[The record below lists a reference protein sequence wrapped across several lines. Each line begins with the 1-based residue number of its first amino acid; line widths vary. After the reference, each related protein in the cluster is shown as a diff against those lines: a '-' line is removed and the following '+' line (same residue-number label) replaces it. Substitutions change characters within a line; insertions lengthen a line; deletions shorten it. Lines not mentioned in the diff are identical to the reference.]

1 MYKMN
6 QNSRS
11 IIKINYVNGE
21 SDYAIYNPTRLQRKY
36 IFLSEDYMN
45 WMKMSYDEEKGVLA
59 FDGYYLAVGQH
70 QILVFDWHPEDEIDE
85 KDKPTIR
92 REEDGGLLCSFG
104 HYNTERNQELIQA
117 EINSA
122 IARGDIAESD
132 INRIWGMYQYSI
144 DEGIVWNSLE
154 DGIRNLEKEGMVV
167 AKDSMSVI
175 DFVNAK
181 RGHGEALYVY
191 DYADLL
197 PMSERGLERK
207 KWHQEYLKRY
217 NTGKPTFT
225 PYVEKGADYDDICL
239 KRKHL
244 YNRKYK
250 ILHNKHLSDAEK
262 EKKIL
267 EIMGK
272 LEAYKYQV
280 KYLPNN
286 KKGELLKKKYNAAE
300 GE

>member
-1 MYKMN
+1 M
-6 QNSRS
+6 
-11 IIKINYVNGE
+11 
-21 SDYAIYNPTRLQRKY
+21 
-36 IFLSEDYMN
+36 
-45 WMKMSYDEEKGVLA
+45 
-59 FDGYYLAVGQH
+59 
-70 QILVFDWHPEDEIDE
+70 
-85 KDKPTIR
+85 
-92 REEDGGLLCSFG
+92 
-104 HYNTERNQELIQA
+104 
-117 EINSA
+117 
-122 IARGDIAESD
+122 
-132 INRIWGMYQYSI
+132 
-144 DEGIVWNSLE
+144 
-154 DGIRNLEKEGMVV
+154 
-167 AKDSMSVI
+167 
-175 DFVNAK
+175 
-181 RGHGEALYVY
+181 Y
-191 DYADLL
+191 DYEDLL

-286 KKGELLKKKYNAAE
+286 KKGELLKKKYNAE
-300 GE
+300 EDKN